1 MNYIYTNTRDNR
13 QYILNPMVTMG
24 EKVCLVDMANC
35 EDKFVSPR
43 TLKRWY
49 SKTVT
54 EQPVVELR
62 AFTGMKIGLFRAEL
76 SLNTNTLY
84 LWTKSNKLL
93 TFDSHIGVQ
102 INAKNPRFA
111 NKIENTYDF
120 LESTLNWV
128 LS

>member
-13 QYILNPMVTMG
+13 KYVLNPQITMG
-24 EKVCLVDMANC
+24 EKVCLIDMASC
-35 EDKFVSPR
+35 EDKFVSPK

-76 SLNTNTLY
+76 ASNTNTLY
-84 LWTKSNKLL
+84 LWTKKGKLL
-93 TFDSHIGVQ
+93 TFDSNMGTQ
-102 INAKNPRFA
+102 TNAKNPKFS
-111 NKIENTYDF
+111 NYINDTYDF
-120 LESTLNWV
+120 LESTLKWTIA
-128 LS
+128 

>member
-13 QYILNPMVTMG
+13 QYILNPMITMG
-24 EKVCLVDMANC
+24 EKVCLIDMATC
-35 EDKFVSPR
+35 EDKFVSPK

-76 SLNTNTLY
+76 ATNTNTLY
-84 LWTKSNKLL
+84 LWTKQNKLL
-93 TFDSHIGVQ
+93 TFDLDTGNQ
-102 INAKNPRFA
+102 TNAKNPKFA
-111 NKIENTYDF
+111 NRIHYTYSF
-120 LESTLNWV
+120 LESTLKWA

>member
-13 QYILNPMVTMG
+13 QYILNPMITMG
-24 EKVCLVDMANC
+24 DKVCLIDMSSC
-35 EDKFVSPR
+35 EDKFVSPK

-49 SKTVT
+49 SRTVT

-76 SLNTNTLY
+76 ATNTNTLY
-84 LWTKSNKLL
+84 LWTKQNKLL
-93 TFDSHIGVQ
+93 TFDPETGKQ
-102 INAKNPRFA
+102 TNAKNSKFA
-111 NKIENTYDF
+111 NRIHNTYDF
-120 LESTLNWV
+120 LESSLEWA

>member
-1 MNYIYTNTRDNR
+1 MNYIYINTRDNR
-13 QYILNPMVTMG
+13 QYILNPMITMG

-35 EDKFVSPR
+35 EDKFVSLK

-49 SKTVT
+49 SKTIT

-76 SLNTNTLY
+76 ATNTNTLY
-84 LWTKSNKLL
+84 LWTKQNKLL
-93 TFDSHIGVQ
+93 TFDLDMGNQ
-102 INAKNPRFA
+102 TNAKNPKFA
-111 NKIENTYDF
+111 NRIHDTYDF
-120 LESTLNWV
+120 LESSLNWV

>member
-1 MNYIYTNTRDNR
+1 MNYIYTNIRDNR
-13 QYILNPMVTMG
+13 QYILNPMITMG
-24 EKVCLVDMANC
+24 EKVCLVDMASC
-35 EDKFVSPR
+35 KDKFVSPK

-84 LWTKSNKLL
+84 LWTKQNKLL
-93 TFDSHIGVQ
+93 TFDPDMGNQ
-102 INAKNPRFA
+102 TNAKNPKFA
-111 NKIENTYDF
+111 NRIHNTYEF
-120 LESTLNWV
+120 LESSLKCV

>member
-13 QYILNPMVTMG
+13 QYVLNPMVTMG
-24 EKVCLVDMANC
+24 EKVCLVDMYSC
-35 EDKFVSPR
+35 EDKFVSPK

-62 AFTGMKIGLFRAEL
+62 AFTGMKIGMFRAEL
-76 SLNTNTLY
+76 ATNTSTLY
-84 LWTKSNKLL
+84 LWTKQNKLL
-93 TFDSHIGVQ
+93 TFDPDMGIQ
-102 INAKNPRFA
+102 INAKNPKFA
-111 NKIENTYDF
+111 NHIHNTYDF
-120 LESTLNWV
+120 LESSLKWV

>member
-13 QYILNPMVTMG
+13 QYLLNPMITMG
-24 EKVCLVDMANC
+24 EKVCLVDMASC
-35 EDKFVSPR
+35 EDKFVSPK

-62 AFTGMKIGLFRAEL
+62 AFTGMKIGLFWAEL
-76 SLNTNTLY
+76 DTNTNTLY
-84 LWTKSNKLL
+84 LWTKHNKLL
-93 TFDSHIGVQ
+93 TFDSDIGNQ
-102 INAKNPRFA
+102 TNAKNPKFA
-111 NKIENTYDF
+111 NRIHNTYDF
-120 LESTLNWV
+120 LESSLKWV

>member
-13 QYILNPMVTMG
+13 QYILNPMITMG
-24 EKVCLVDMANC
+24 EKVCLVDMASC
-35 EDKFVSPR
+35 EDKFVSPK

-76 SLNTNTLY
+76 GLNTNTLY
-84 LWTKSNKLL
+84 LWTKQKKLL
-93 TFDSHIGVQ
+93 TFDPDTGTQ
-102 INAKNPRFA
+102 TNAKNPKFA
-111 NKIENTYDF
+111 NRIHNIYDF
-120 LESTLNWV
+120 LESSLKWV

>member
-1 MNYIYTNTRDNR
+1 MNYIYTNRRDNSS
-13 QYILNPMVTMG
+13 YILNPQINMG
-24 EKVCLVDMANC
+24 DKVCLINMSTC
-35 EDKFVSPR
+35 EDKFVSSK

-49 SKTVT
+49 SKIAT

-62 AFTGMKIGLFRAEL
+62 AFTGMKIGLFCAEL
-76 SLNTNTLY
+76 ALNTNTIY

-111 NKIENTYDF
+111 NKIGSTYDF
-120 LESTLNWV
+120 LKSTLEWAI
-128 LS
+128 S

>member
-13 QYILNPMVTMG
+13 QYVLNPMVTMG
-24 EKVCLVDMANC
+24 GKVCLVDMASC
-35 EDKFVSPR
+35 EDKFVSPK

-62 AFTGMKIGLFRAEL
+62 AFTGMKIGLFRAERAT
-76 SLNTNTLY
+76 NTNTLY
-84 LWTKSNKLL
+84 LWTKQNKLL
-93 TFDSHIGVQ
+93 TFDPDMGNQ
-102 INAKNPRFA
+102 TNAKNPKFA
-111 NKIENTYDF
+111 NRIHNTYDF
-120 LESTLNWV
+120 LESSLKWI

>member
-24 EKVCLVDMANC
+24 EKVCLVDMATC
-35 EDKFVSPR
+35 EDKFVSPK

-49 SKTVT
+49 SKAIT

-62 AFTGMKIGLFRAEL
+62 AFTGMKIGLFRAERAT
-76 SLNTNTLY
+76 NTHTLY
-84 LWTKSNKLL
+84 LWTKQNKLL
-93 TFDSHIGVQ
+93 TFDPDMGNQ
-102 INAKNPRFA
+102 TNAKNPKFA
-111 NKIENTYDF
+111 NRIHNTYDF
-120 LESTLNWV
+120 LESSLKWA

>member
-1 MNYIYTNTRDNR
+1 MNYIYTNTRDHR
-13 QYILNPMVTMG
+13 QYILNPMITMG
-24 EKVCLVDMANC
+24 EKVCLVDMASC
-35 EDKFVSPR
+35 EDKFVSPK

-54 EQPVVELR
+54 EQPVVELQ

-84 LWTKSNKLL
+84 LWTKQNKLL
-93 TFDSHIGVQ
+93 TFDPDTGIQ
-102 INAKNPRFA
+102 TNAKNPKFA
-111 NKIENTYDF
+111 NRIHNTYDF
-120 LESTLNWV
+120 LESSLKWV

>member
-13 QYILNPMVTMG
+13 QYILNPMITMG
-24 EKVCLVDMANC
+24 EKVCLVGMASC
-35 EDKFVSPR
+35 EDKFVSPK

-49 SKTVT
+49 SRTTT
-54 EQPVVELR
+54 EQPIVELR
-62 AFTGMKIGLFRAEL
+62 AFTGMKIGLFRAEFDTNV
-76 SLNTNTLY
+76 NTMY
-84 LWTKSNKLL
+84 IWTKSNKLL

-111 NKIENTYDF
+111 NRIHNTYDF
-120 LESTLNWV
+120 LESSLKWA